1 MAVRPITI
9 IGHKALHQPTK
20 KVKEITDE
28 IRTLVADMFDTME
41 AAHGVGLAANQVAAR
56 QRIFVFDCPAEDESE
71 PNYVGVIVNPVL
83 EKGVVPPGEPD
94 EDEGSEGCLS
104 VPGEHFPTPRA
115 DWARVTGTDLDG
127 NPVSYEGTGLFAR
140 CLQHETD
147 HLDGKLYLERLTP
160 SQRDLSRQARKERG
174 WEADGITKWDPA
186 TQKADQV

>member
-56 QRIFVFDCPAEDESE
+56 QRIFVFDCPAEDENE

-186 TQKADQV
+186 TQKADKV

>member
-28 IRTLVADMFDTME
+28 IRTLVDDMFDTME
-41 AAHGVGLAANQVAAR
+41 AANGVGLAANQVGAR
-56 QRIFVFDCPAEDESE
+56 QRIFVFDCPAEEEDA
-71 PNYVGVIVNPVL
+71 PNHVGLVVNPVL

-94 EDEGSEGCLS
+94 EDDGLEGCLS

-115 DWARVTGTDLDG
+115 EWAKVTGTDLDG
-127 NPVSYEGTGLFAR
+127 NPVSYEGHGLFAR

-147 HLDGKLYLERLTP
+147 HLDGKLYIEGLEPDVKREAM
-160 SQRDLSRQARKERG
+160 RAIRQADWFQRS
-174 WEADGITKWDPA
+174 
-186 TQKADQV
+186 